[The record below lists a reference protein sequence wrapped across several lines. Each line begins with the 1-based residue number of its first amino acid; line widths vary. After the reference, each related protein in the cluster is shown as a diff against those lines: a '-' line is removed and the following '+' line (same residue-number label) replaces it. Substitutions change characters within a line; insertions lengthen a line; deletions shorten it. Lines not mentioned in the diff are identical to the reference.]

1 MGAIHITKL
10 NTNILNEIELCR
22 TTTLPKVREILKN
35 VEIQRWYKLKMY
47 SSVCWS
53 STCYIITVTS
63 LISLVQSSV
72 PFLREHNLR
81 MVVPVDFLVND
92 FEYLIQNSNIKLFTP
107 RSNGDKI
114 AVQKYQCNF
123 VNENRPVSIF
133 SSLLLFPVIEISS
146 MCCDWWISSL
156 VW

>member
-1 MGAIHITKL
+1 M
-10 NTNILNEIELCR
+10 
-22 TTTLPKVREILKN
+22 
-35 VEIQRWYKLKMY
+35 
-47 SSVCWS
+47 
-53 STCYIITVTS
+53 
-63 LISLVQSSV
+63 ISLVQSSV
-72 PFLREHNLR
+72 PFLREHNLS
-81 MVVPVDFLVND
+81 MVVPVDSLVND

-146 MCCDWWISSL
+146 MGCD
-156 VW
+156 